1 MMETVVAVVA
11 LKVVIAL
18 NVNSPVPVH
27 VIRNVKGSALHRVV
41 HLAKVEVA
49 RVIPV
54 NPRVWAIAVP
64 LAWEGAV
71 HLVRGHVTLFVQVQ
85 PKAVLPDAI
94 IVVQVL
100 VAALVRALH
109 LVEVVDAEAVVKDRV
124 MILVLDHV
132 MRIAQT
138 SVLVAVVSH
147 VLVIVIG
154 HVVVSHIQFK

>member
-1 MMETVVAVVA
+1 METVVAVVA

-18 NVNSPVPVH
+18 NVSNHVLAH
-27 VIRNVKGSALHRVV
+27 VIKNVKESALHRVV

-100 VAALVRALH
+100 VAALVKVLR
-109 LVEVVDAEAVVKDRV
+109 VVDAEAVVWVRV
-124 MILVLDHV
+124 KIRV
-132 MRIAQT
+132 
-138 SVLVAVVSH
+138 
-147 VLVIVIG
+147 
-154 HVVVSHIQFK
+154 